1 MSFLIL
7 LFFLKF
13 YKFIISTWISE
24 EFCQNCYFGIC
35 VNTTVILDNGNKLTN
50 LMNCDKSYPEIDI
63 RFCAARF
70 TYARPTV
77 LGFIYLKLLYKIT

>member
-1 MSFLIL
+1 
-7 LFFLKF
+7 
-13 YKFIISTWISE
+13 
-24 EFCQNCYFGIC
+24 
-35 VNTTVILDNGNKLTN
+35 
-50 LMNCDKSYPEIDI
+50 MNCDKSYPEIDI